1 MNFTGTNFVKA
12 GVAGG
17 IAAGIDYAMNDGDEM
32 MEQAAIAA
40 ATSLGTNVIMEG
52 MQYHNNMAQA
62 VVAGGVFVAIEC
74 GVKGTEECEKVQ
86 SFLKGV
92 ATQYIADVGV
102 DGFMGGGYSLGSVVN
117 IATPNTSIKSV

>member
-1 MNFTGTNFVKA
+1 MNFTGQNVAKA

-17 IAAGIDYAMNDGDEM
+17 IAAGIDYATNDGNEM

-62 VVAGGVFVAIEC
+62 VVAGGVFVALEC
-74 GVKGTEECEKVQ
+74 GYKGTENCEKVP

-92 ATQYIADVGV
+92 ASQYIADVGV
-102 DGFMGGGYSLGSVVN
+102 DGFMGGGYNLGNVVN
-117 IATPNTSIKSV
+117 LSTPNSSIKSV